1 MIVSTFWGLVPAA
14 LVLNKFA
21 TMLKECDTAKESNFT
36 GYIVFTNKPKIRDVG
51 EFFFFFL
58 KKKFIIT

>member
-51 EFFFFFL
+51 EFFFF
-58 KKKFIIT
+58 